1 MDFVEEIEAVIA
13 KVTAEVVAD
22 SPHEIGP
29 QIAIRVGQW
38 MRTNMP
44 GTAGYIGGQ
53 SAAARR
59 ARHDQVR
66 RMFNGRNATEIAR
79 KIGISRATV
88 YRILKTSGEDNHLK

>member
-38 MRTNMP
+38 MRSNLP
-44 GTAGYIGGQ
+44 GTVNYISGQ

-59 ARHDQVR
+59 ARHDRVR
-66 RMFNGRNATEIAR
+66 RMFNGRNAHEIAR
-79 KIGISRATV
+79 EMGISRRTV
-88 YRILKTSGEDNHLK
+88 YRVLKTPG